1 LAVLLVLVGA
11 PQFGWGQT
19 PGANDFFSNTQSV
32 DQRAA
37 GGTST
42 TDAPGF
48 NPCPGGTNN
57 GGICE
62 GSNGLLATSNL
73 DTLFPSL
80 GPGAITD
87 NMFGIIAGVQPGAAT
102 TNNFSCAGNGT
113 GTATGG
119 TITISTGVLLNAG
132 LNCGDLHFNPGS
144 QGQSLPAPTTPNT
157 NDLQNQFV
165 SNTNF
170 NLDSGADSTHVIF
183 NLQNQFTWTPANT
196 ANTLANGSAV
206 QSMHQ
211 QTALRA
217 GTDGLQ
223 DVTITSNFTGS
234 VSDANGV
241 LQTNPVVTW
250 TSSISDPD
258 MSGSGEGFTQN
269 IGGTFNYNA
278 SIFPVTQYPSGQ
290 TQTQRSQG
298 LTPSAGSESLP

>member
-1 LAVLLVLVGA
+1 
-11 PQFGWGQT
+11 
-19 PGANDFFSNTQSV
+19 
-32 DQRAA
+32 
-37 GGTST
+37 
-42 TDAPGF
+42 
-48 NPCPGGTNN
+48 
-57 GGICE
+57 
-62 GSNGLLATSNL
+62 
-73 DTLFPSL
+73 
-80 GPGAITD
+80 
-87 NMFGIIAGVQPGAAT
+87 MFGIIAGVQPGAAT
-102 TNNFSCAGNGT
+102 TNNFSCAGNGN

-132 LNCGDLHFNPGS
+132 LNCGDLHFNPAA
-144 QGQSLPAPTTPNT
+144 QGQSLPSPTTPNT

-170 NLDSGADSTHVIF
+170 NLDSGADDTHVVF
-183 NLQNQFTWTPANT
+183 DLQNQFTWTPANT
-196 ANTLANGSAV
+196 QNTLANGSAV

-211 QTALRA
+211 ETALRA
-217 GTDGLQ
+217 GTDGSQ
-223 DVTITSNFTGS
+223 SVTITSNFTGA

-241 LQTNPVVTW
+241 LQTNPTVTW

-278 SIFPVTQYPSGQ
+278 SVFPVTQYPSGP